1 MIRLG
6 GGGRGWCLQVSH
18 WPEKATH
25 SAPEVLGPPQ
35 PGLRTRATGPAETPL
50 GRSGHSHQELCDVK
64 TRAPLPH
71 HTRARGTLG
80 AQKAETGPLFSS
92 FFYYEN
98 KTNAPGEGSMITRN
112 STFYHFY
119 SVVMRPELQ

>member
-1 MIRLG
+1 MVRLG
-6 GGGRGWCLQVSH
+6 GGGGGWCLRVSH

-50 GRSGHSHQELCDVK
+50 GRSGHSHQELRDVK

-71 HTRARGTLG
+71 HTPARGALG
-80 AQKAETGPLFSS
+80 AQKAETGPLFFLFS
-92 FFYYEN
+92 FIM
-98 KTNAPGEGSMITRN
+98 KTKQMPQEKG
-112 STFYHFY
+112 
-119 SVVMRPELQ
+119 P